1 MDIVLQSS
9 DEYSKYLKITLLS
22 LLKSNK
28 EVQNI
33 NVHILSDGIK
43 KQSKQ
48 QIEVIAKQK
57 DNCSIF
63 FYDMEEYKEYL
74 SGLAPKFHGSY
85 ATYYKLFLTRILPDN
100 IGRVLYLDVDLI
112 VLENLEELFALDMKG
127 NYYMGVHSILN
138 RPSKNV
144 EIFINGGVQL
154 IDLDACRKN
163 NVLLKF
169 EREIQTNGDLLLYA
183 DQSVIHKTIAER
195 IGTLKLRYNVVTPC
209 MLLPYERFLWINNL
223 DSFYGREEY
232 EAARAKPA
240 ICHCTAWCV
249 GRPWI
254 VGSLSPYRDFY
265 KKLMEELDIKEGA
278 STFRQRIRWKMNLF
292 IYKRIPIKMLSK
304 YLTIRRKN
312 KNLGVID
319 SIDENNR

>member
-28 EVQNI
+28 TVRDI

-57 DNCSIF
+57 DNCSLF

-85 ATYYKLFLTRILPDN
+85 ATYYKLFLTKILPDH

-112 VLENLEELFALDMKG
+112 VLENLEELFALDMRG

-138 RPSKNV
+138 RPSNNTEV
-144 EIFINGGVQL
+144 FINGGVQL
-154 IDLDACRKN
+154 IDLAACRKN
-163 NVLLKF
+163 NVLLTF

-183 DQSVIHKTIAER
+183 DQSVIHKTIADR

-209 MLLPYERFLWINNL
+209 MLLPYERFLWIYNL

-232 EAARAKPA
+232 EAAQAKPV

-249 GRPWI
+249 GRPWVI
-254 VGSLSPYRDFY
+254 GSLNPYRDLY
-265 KKLMEELDIKEGA
+265 KKLMEELNIKEST
-278 STFRQRIRWKMNLF
+278 STFMQRTKWKMTLF
-292 IYKRIPIKMLSK
+292 VYKRVPRKILSY
-304 YLTIRRKN
+304 YLTIRRRN
-312 KNLGVID
+312 KKQGVID
-319 SIDENNR
+319 STEENNR